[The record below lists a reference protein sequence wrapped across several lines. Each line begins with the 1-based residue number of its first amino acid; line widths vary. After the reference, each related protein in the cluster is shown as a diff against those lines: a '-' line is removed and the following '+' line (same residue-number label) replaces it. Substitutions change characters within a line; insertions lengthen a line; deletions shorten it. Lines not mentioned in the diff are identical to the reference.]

1 MLHTPIHDDSIR
13 RLMEDQE
20 ATSLSQRACL
30 SRNSRGRAAPER
42 DCFLRTCFQR
52 DTDRIIHSESFRRLK
67 HKTQVFLS
75 PTNDHFRT
83 RLTHTL
89 EVVSI
94 ARCIARGLRLNED
107 LAEAIAFGHDIGHTP
122 FGHAGEQVLSE
133 ISETGFHH
141 ASHSVRVVTVLE
153 KNGCGLNLTAEV
165 IDGIGKHSKGRK
177 GSLILNGPDAPLTL
191 EAQIVRLS
199 DLVAYINHDIDDAI
213 RAGVILPDNLPRGPV
228 DLLGERHSIR
238 IHTMVK
244 DIIAAS
250 TDAEGITM
258 SPAVAEATE
267 KLREFLYSEVYP
279 RPEIDS
285 AVEKSKELLKQ
296 MAQWFLAHPDDL
308 HARLKHQPPGGQS
321 LKRTLVDYLAGMT
334 DEYAIR
340 LFQDLFVPHFQLDIS
355 IAPLV
360 GMQGARTGNGEFSGK
375 AVGAR

>member
-20 ATSLSQRACL
+20 AMSLSPRACL
-30 SRNSRGRAAPER
+30 SKNSRGRAVPEH

-94 ARCIARGLRLNED
+94 ARCIARGLHLNED
-107 LAEAIAFGHDIGHTP
+107 LAEAIACGHDLGHTP
-122 FGHAGEQVLSE
+122 FGHAGEEVLSE
-133 ISETGFHH
+133 ISENGFHH

-153 KNGCGLNLTAEV
+153 KYGCGLNLTTEV

-177 GSLILNGPDAPLTL
+177 GALILNGPDAPLTL

-213 RAGVILPDNLPRGPV
+213 RAGVILPDDLPRAPV
-228 DLLGERHSIR
+228 DLLGERHSVR

-250 TDAEGITM
+250 ADAEGITM
-258 SPAVAEATE
+258 TPIVAEATE
-267 KLREFLYSEVYP
+267 KLREFLYSKVYP

-296 MAQWFLAHPDDL
+296 LAQWFLAHPEDL
-308 HARLKHQPPGGQS
+308 QARLKHLPPAGQS

-340 LFQDLFVPHFQLDIS
+340 LFQELFVPHFQLDIS
-355 IAPLV
+355 IASPR
-360 GMQGARTGNGEFSGK
+360 GAQGARAGNGEFPGK
-375 AVGAR
+375 AAEAR

>member
-1 MLHTPIHDDSIR
+1 MRHSPIRDDSIR

-20 ATSLSQRACL
+20 AQMLSPRACL
-30 SRNSRGRAAPER
+30 ARNSRGRAVPER

-89 EVVSI
+89 EVVGI

-107 LAEAIAFGHDIGHTP
+107 LAEAIAFGHDLGHTP
-122 FGHAGEQVLSE
+122 FGHAGEQVLAE
-133 ISETGFHH
+133 LSETGFHH

-153 KNGCGLNLTAEV
+153 KNGAGLNLTAEV

-191 EAQIVRLS
+191 EAQIVRIS

-213 RAGVILPDNLPRGPV
+213 RAGVIQPEDLPREPV
-228 DLLGERHSIR
+228 ELLGERHSIR
-238 IHTMVK
+238 IHSMVK
-244 DIIAAS
+244 DIIATSA
-250 TDAEGITM
+250 DAEGITM
-258 SPAVAEATE
+258 SPAVSDATE
-267 KLREFLYSEVYP
+267 KLREFLYANVYP

-285 AVEKSKELLKQ
+285 AVNKSKQLLRQ
-296 MAQWFLAHPDDL
+296 MARWFLEHPADL
-308 HARLKHQPPGGQS
+308 QARLRHQPPAGQS
-321 LKRTLVDYLAGMT
+321 LNRTLVDYLAGMT

-340 LFQDLFVPHFQLDIS
+340 LFKDLFVPHFQLDIS
-355 IAPLV
+355 ILPPA
-360 GMQGARTGNGEFSGK
+360 TK
-375 AVGAR
+375 AGDPR